1 MEGLF
6 KHGVVHG
13 MDGTGNAVMYVF
25 GMEVQIL
32 CQIASEIHQMLVR
45 GNNVAKQKIT
55 VGKFILL
62 VHGTVIHGLGGEK
75 RDHQHP
81 TKH

>member
-1 MEGLF
+1 MEDLL

-32 CQIASEIHQMLVR
+32 CQIASQIHQMLVR
-45 GNNVAKQKIT
+45 GNNVAKQTIT
-55 VGKFILL
+55 VGTFISM
-62 VHGTVIHGLGGEK
+62 VHGIVIHGWGGEK
-75 RDHQHP
+75 RDLHHP
-81 TKH
+81 TKQ